1 MTEFLNV
8 GKIVNT
14 HGIRG
19 EVRVISQ
26 TDFPEE
32 RYRKGQRLTLFRENK
47 APLELTVASH
57 RKHKNFDLLTFE
69 GYPTINDVEPLRDG
83 ILKVTKDELG
93 QLAENEYY
101 YHEIIGL
108 TVIDEQARELG
119 KIKEILSPG
128 ANDVWIVQRKGKK
141 DALIPYIESV
151 VKKIDLDKGEVHIEI
166 PEGLLDDED

>member
-1 MTEFLNV
+1 MTEYLNV

-32 RYRKGQRLTLFRENK
+32 RYRKGAKLTLFRDQKE
-47 APLELTVASH
+47 PLELTVTSH
-57 RKHKNFDLLTFE
+57 RTHKNFNLLTFE
-69 GYPTINDVEPLRDG
+69 GYPNINDVEVFRG
-83 ILKVTKDELG
+83 GVLKVPKTELAS
-93 QLAENEYY
+93 LEENEFY

-108 TVIDEQARELG
+108 TVYDQEGKEIG

-128 ANDVWIVQRKGKK
+128 ANDVWVIQRKGQK

-151 VKKIDLDKGEVHIEI
+151 VKEIDLENQTVQAEI
-166 PEGLLDDED
+166 PEGLLDDEN

>member
-26 TDFPEE
+26 TDFPDE

-47 APLELTVASH
+47 APLELTVAGH

-83 ILKVTKDELG
+83 ILKVSKDELSE
-93 QLAENEYY
+93 LTENEYY

-128 ANDVWIVQRKGKK
+128 ANDVWVVQRKGKK

-151 VKKIDLDKGEVHIEI
+151 VKQIDLDKGEVHIEI

>member
-47 APLELTVASH
+47 APLELTVAGH

-83 ILKVTKDELG
+83 ILKVSKDELRE
-93 QLAENEYY
+93 LTENEYY

-128 ANDVWIVQRKGKK
+128 ANDVWVVQRKGKK

-151 VKKIDLDKGEVHIEI
+151 VKQIDLDKGEVHIEI

>member
-1 MTEFLNV
+1 MTEYLNV

-32 RYRKGQRLTLFRENK
+32 RYQPGAKLTLFRDKK
-47 APLELTVASH
+47 APLELTVAGH
-57 RKHKNFDLLTFE
+57 RQHKNFDLLTFE
-69 GYPTINDVEPLRDG
+69 GYPNINDVEAFRDG
-83 ILKVTKDELG
+83 ILKVDKAATS
-93 QLAENEYY
+93 QLPENEYY

-108 TVIDEQARELG
+108 EVIDENGTKMG

-128 ANDVWIVQRKGKK
+128 ANDVWVIQRKGQK

-151 VKKIDLDKGEVHIEI
+151 VKEIDLTNGVVHVEI
-166 PEGLLDDED
+166 PEGLLDDEN